1 MQELTISRDVE
12 IKMQMRWN
20 WQVLCDNKFKEN
32 IDENQYDQDKELK
45 KKNYRKAY
53 FILRK
58 IKSWI

>member
-32 IDENQYDQDKELK
+32 IDENQYDQDKEL
-45 KKNYRKAY
+45 
-53 FILRK
+53 
-58 IKSWI
+58 

>member
-45 KKNYRKAY
+45 NKIIGRH
-53 FILRK
+53 ILYLEK
-58 IKSWI
+58 